1 MSDIK
6 YLGNGRY
13 EISERELHDLM
24 RESAICAALANAGV
38 EKEWGKYSAAMKDF
52 LEPSGCANADAWAD
66 EVLNVH
72 KELAAK

>member
-24 RESAICAALANAGV
+24 RESAVCAALANAGV
-38 EKEWGKYSAAMKDF
+38 EKEWG
-52 LEPSGCANADAWAD
+52 
-66 EVLNVH
+66 
-72 KELAAK
+72 